1 MKRPIHLAGAAA
13 VAVLAWSAA
22 ARAQPV
28 PAGPPPAEPP
38 VAPPPTQPEP
48 PPPEPPVPPPPADD
62 PKLAKRID
70 ALEAENRALR
80 EESELLREDLA
91 ATDQRVDSLL
101 PLAARLGGYIDVG
114 FFAVGGDGSGI
125 RQDFGN
131 TYFPE
136 FAGKVPGVWV
146 YMGDPL
152 STAINSRGDPAETA
166 ESRAIAFD
174 PVNSRGQSSFILNAL
189 HVRFFTGIGESLL
202 VSTAFDLVPRS
213 RDASDPDG
221 TFAGDYLDLK
231 LANVEYRP
239 PIEAVSLSL
248 WAGKFDSVVGREYRI
263 QEADDRTTVTPSLLC
278 RYVCGHPIGLKA
290 RVGLAADDAVTVTAA
305 VTNGSH
311 FQESFPF
318 ADETDSNQFKT
329 VAGRASLRLPGAP
342 VEVGGSGAWGA
353 QDQQGSQD
361 LHQWHLGADLQ
372 ASLGDFQL
380 TGEYVQGEA
389 NGLTDPDSEAEC
401 DLVPCLY
408 YKAAY
413 GLASYRLSNEIIPY
427 ARVDWRNAD
436 HHGGADFTYL
446 SRLVRGTGG
455 LRLEFGTHVIVKAE
469 YTVNREIGGI
479 PQFRNDVFAS
489 ALVVKY

>member
-1 MKRPIHLAGAAA
+1 MNRRVYLLASGFIAAA
-13 VAVLAWSAA
+13 TWQRPAT
-22 ARAQPV
+22 AQPSD
-28 PAGPPPAEPP
+28 PSPPAEP
-38 VAPPPTQPEP
+38 QPA
-48 PPPEPPVPPPPADD
+48 PPEPEPEPQPKPQPQPPASD
-62 PKLAKRID
+62 PELNRRLEA
-70 ALEAENRALR
+70 AEAENRALR
-80 EESELLREDLA
+80 EELEILREDQA

-101 PLAARLGGYIDVG
+101 PIAARLGGYIDVG

-131 TYFPE
+131 VYFPE
-136 FAGKVPGVWV
+136 FAGKVPGAWV

-166 ESRAIAFD
+166 DSRAIVFD
-174 PVNSRGQSSFILNAL
+174 PIDSRGQSSFILNAL
-189 HVRFFTGIGESLL
+189 HVRFFTGIGSSLL
-202 VSTAFDLVPRS
+202 VSSAFDLVPRS
-213 RDASDPDG
+213 RDISDPDG
-221 TFAGDYLDLK
+221 HFAGDYLDLK

-239 PIEAVSLSL
+239 PIDAVNLSL
-248 WAGKFDSVVGREYRI
+248 WAGKFDSVLGREYRI
-263 QEADDRTTVTPSLLC
+263 QEADDRITVTPSLLC

-290 RVGLAADDAVTVTAA
+290 RVGVGTDDPLTFTAS

-311 FQESFPF
+311 FQETFPF

-329 VAGRASLRLPGAP
+329 LAGRVSLRFPGLP
-342 VEVGGSGAWGA
+342 VELGGSGAWGT
-353 QDQQGSQD
+353 QDQQASQD
-361 LHQWHLGADLQ
+361 QRQWHLGADLFV
-372 ASLGDFQL
+372 SYRDLQL
-380 TGEYVQGEA
+380 TGEYVQGKAE
-389 NGLTDPDSEAEC
+389 GKTDADSMAEC

-413 GLASYRLSNEIIPY
+413 GLVSYRLTNEFIPY

-436 HHGGADFTYL
+436 HHGGASFTYL

-455 LRLEFGTHVIVKAE
+455 LRVELVTHVIVKAE
-469 YTVNREIGGI
+469 YTLNREIGGI